1 MQKSLLLAATALTA
15 HAAFAQAPSS
25 TPTPQT
31 DLAAQV
37 PASTTS
43 SSSGVPSASPTMTT
57 TATSAGGCQVPA
69 PAAGAGYNQMT
80 YGPDMALGANW
91 FPVTGDNATSG
102 VSQNAD
108 GSITIRGGD
117 ANHYNDQLNSG
128 GVEFGGGGYFQATLS
143 FKNPPAGWS
152 TSADGWPAFWMSP
165 QKDIGGGVEVDF
177 FEFMKAG
184 SPIFGTGMIDW
195 GRGGL
200 NTGTNEGGDVSIPA
214 GFDPSQPHDYG
225 FLWVPATGGSQGYGQ
240 AYLDGQPVGI
250 KHTWSAGTMFDGI
263 DRNQAQ
269 VQFGTG
275 SANPMTIYNAQVWQ
289 KDSSADTGIVGTTT
303 GNSGGACP
311 TVVSANS
318 SSPSIPSGSGTA
330 PRSGGQPNAASST
343 SGGTSS
349 GIVPQTTLASA
360 ANMGSPST
368 AGQTSSMPGGEWGS
382 FNIGGTNY
390 DVTIIDPPGTGPS
403 YEVLIAN
410 GSTPYIIALPQGV
423 GSGAPSSLGGPIG
436 SGLGSSGLPSQFG
449 NPISTD
455 MSATPAGM
463 QTTTDPVTGAQTTT
477 YNATSN
483 TGGPL
488 SATISNQTGSGRGRR
503 SQQAGSSASG
513 GPNAVMAANT
523 SSNNPPSGGSG
534 NSGSSNPS
542 ADGRAAPP
550 AASGSGS
557 GGLSGDLT
565 ALQDQM
571 NATAQGSNEYG
582 GVPITLQPGDIT
594 YNSGGSLTDA
604 QGNVWTLEPMTGQFE
619 GVPMATVAKNGQQ
632 MDPMGGGG
640 FVAALR
646 IVNGEAV
653 WENAKGKGWYNEST
667 YVGSS
672 PTG

>member
-269 VQFGTG
+269 VARAVFEY
-275 SANPMTIYNAQVWQ
+275 ARARKRMEALLVEMAQEL
-289 KDSSADTGIVGTTT
+289 
-303 GNSGGACP
+303 
-311 TVVSANS
+311 
-318 SSPSIPSGSGTA
+318 
-330 PRSGGQPNAASST
+330 RET
-343 SGGTSS
+343 SGRT
-349 GIVPQTTLASA
+349 QSA
-360 ANMGSPST
+360 ARSAQFVDEELVPET
-368 AGQTSSMPGGEWGS
+368 ARHAERLRRA
-382 FNIGGTNY
+382 
-390 DVTIIDPPGTGPS
+390 
-403 YEVLIAN
+403 YETRDAGILSVLEAQRR
-410 GSTPYIIALPQGV
+410 GLQARKASVEARLEAARAL
-423 GSGAPSSLGGPIG
+423 
-436 SGLGSSGLPSQFG
+436 
-449 NPISTD
+449 
-455 MSATPAGM
+455 
-463 QTTTDPVTGAQTTT
+463 
-477 YNATSN
+477 
-483 TGGPL
+483 
-488 SATISNQTGSGRGRR
+488 
-503 SQQAGSSASG
+503 
-513 GPNAVMAANT
+513 AALE
-523 SSNNPPSGGSG
+523 
-534 NSGSSNPS
+534 
-542 ADGRAAPP
+542 RAAGIPWEQL
-550 AASGSGS
+550 
-557 GGLSGDLT
+557 LS
-565 ALQDQM
+565 
-571 NATAQGSNEYG
+571 
-582 GVPITLQPGDIT
+582 
-594 YNSGGSLTDA
+594 
-604 QGNVWTLEPMTGQFE
+604 
-619 GVPMATVAKNGQQ
+619 
-632 MDPMGGGG
+632 
-640 FVAALR
+640 R
-646 IVNGEAV
+646 
-653 WENAKGKGWYNEST
+653 
-667 YVGSS
+667 
-672 PTG
+672 